1 MDGMD
6 VCYHHGGA
14 TPKGIASVHY
24 KGKERSKY
32 LPKGML
38 TAYEDMMANPDL
50 LSVRADVALVDALIA
65 SKLPKLEEG
74 ESAQHWEFAIKLIGK
89 ARVAYKSE
97 QYGQLEECLHEL
109 EALADDR
116 RLFYATEQEVSAQ
129 LELRRKLVDTENKIL
144 YNKEKSLT
152 IEEAMLL
159 MNAMV
164 ESVRRNVKDAN
175 TLNAIQSDY
184 WQLTKRTA
192 VSELS
197 SGYETDGE
205 TADS

>member
-1 MDGMD
+1 MF
-6 VCYHHGGA
+6 
-14 TPKGIASVHY
+14 
-24 KGKERSKY
+24 
-32 LPKGML
+32 
-38 TAYEDMMANPDL
+38 EDMAANPEL
-50 LSVRADVALVDALIA
+50 LSVRADVALIDALIA

-74 ESAQHWEFAIKLIGK
+74 ESAQHWELAIKLIGK

-144 YNKEKSLT
+144 YNKEKALT
-152 IEEAMLL
+152 AEQAMLL
-159 MNAMV
+159 VGALL

-175 TLNAIQSDY
+175 ALNAIQSDF
-184 WQLTKRTA
+184 WKLTA
-192 VSELS
+192 IPQNQGVDSEYTL
-197 SGYETDGE
+197 DGG